1 MSILNLNAPQGR
13 GPIGKKKT
21 KIWMGVGLLVAV
33 LGFGSTFAANITL
46 NSPGGTTEF
55 GQGVTQSVYC
65 GGNKSVTVTPFSTYQ
80 NTVKSADTPAVET
93 VTANIA
99 VLNYYGDNG
108 EVTVANPNSFRVTIN
123 TRSSSLVPRWGSA
136 VADSSITG
144 FWVTSA
150 TSSSNSA
157 ISTPSNS
164 QIVAGSVSG
173 SQIYFAPETSPNSG
187 KYKRV
192 WSSSWTYVRQIVVQ
206 QGSPLISGAITSPA
220 SFKVGGVVISD
231 IPVACANVDFVV
243 SSFAETGTAQTLI
256 SGSGVSVKEI
266 AAQWTGSGSVVVSRD
281 RNSYVATSLVT
292 GEQTGSTLKFV
303 LNTGSGAALAA
314 SDLYKLVV
322 ETQQDALS

>member
-1 MSILNLNAPQGR
+1 MSILNLNSPQGR

-65 GGNKSVTVTPFSTYQ
+65 GGNRSVTVTPFSIYQ
-80 NTVKSADTPAVET
+80 NTVKSADTPAVDT

-99 VLNYYGDNG
+99 VLNYSGDLG
-108 EVTVANPNSFRVTIN
+108 EVTVSNPNSYRVTISS
-123 TRSSSLVPRWGSA
+123 RSSSNVPRWGSA
-136 VADSSITG
+136 VTDSAITG
-144 FWVTSA
+144 FWVNSA
-150 TSSSNSA
+150 TSSDNSA
-157 ISTPSNS
+157 ITPPTNA

-173 SQIYFAPETSPNSG
+173 KQIYFAPETSSNSG

-192 WSSSWTYVRQIVVQ
+192 VYWSTYVRQIVVQ
-206 QGSPLISGAITSPA
+206 QGSPLISGSITSPA
-220 SFKVGGVVISD
+220 TFKVGGVVISD

-266 AAQWTGSGSVVVSRD
+266 AAQWTGSGSVAVSRD
-281 RNSYVATSLVT
+281 RNSFVTTSLVT

>member
-1 MSILNLNAPQGR
+1 MSILNLNVPQGR

-21 KIWMGVGLLVAV
+21 KIWMGVGLLAAV

-65 GGNKSVTVTPFSTYQ
+65 GGTKSVTVTPFSTYQ
-80 NTVKSADTPAVET
+80 NTIKNADTPAVDT
-93 VTANIA
+93 ITANISL
-99 VLNYYGDNG
+99 LNYSNAKD
-108 EVTVANPNSFRVTIN
+108 EITVPNASSIRVTIAAK
-123 TRSSSLVPRWGSA
+123 SSSSVPRWA
-136 VADSSITG
+136 TVTDSSITG

-150 TSSSNSA
+150 TSSSNTA
-157 ISTPSNS
+157 ISAPTNS
-164 QIVAGSVSG
+164 QIVAGTVSG
-173 SQIYFAPETSPNSG
+173 QQIYFAPETSSGSG
-187 KYKRV
+187 KYKNV
-192 WSSSWTYVRQIVVQ
+192 YSSSTYVRGIVLQ
-206 QGSPLISGAITSPA
+206 QGTPLIAGAVTSPA

-231 IPVACANVDFVV
+231 IPSACANVDFVV
-243 SSFAETGTAQTLI
+243 SAFAETGTAQTLI

-266 AAQWTGSGSVVVSRD
+266 AAQWTGSGSVAVSRD

-303 LNTGSGAALAA
+303 LNTGSGAALTA